1 MKQILKKLIAV
12 TMSAAMIISFISE
25 TKLKAATMSELYK
38 TGNIILYENKAGGIV
53 YNKTGTDVNIYQIA
67 KKGKSGFELDSKYK
81 DFFGNIAEVVS
92 YNQQVAYAKY
102 DTASCSL
109 KWSSNFQEYDFKFD
123 WKGVVLDKNNL
134 ELEFL
139 SMGINTFEESTRLS
153 ECLHNYCNNKKLGTE
168 KVNLT
173 YTDGGENNEG
183 YYKYNNLIYGYYL
196 IDMNIEAQNNQI
208 VGMPSI
214 LVTLDDTTASQEG
227 TGENVEMNLRIHPKG
242 KLPTITKY
250 IYRNNAIDGKHLVKS
265 DAFKTDEEITYVIVY
280 DVPDLRNMT
289 VDSDLIYK
297 VYDKMDN
304 QTFKD
309 GSLKLSIRKSINDII
324 DQANKDYYIFK
335 FEDENGSLDD
345 TEKKNFS
352 VQLTEKALNEIK
364 ANSEKWSKYKIV
376 IEYVATLDS
385 DAKFENNNM
394 TYLKY
399 ANNKTEK
406 AITQVYTYK
415 MNIHKKFSDG
425 STDFNGIEFKLFDE
439 KKEKVYKFKKAI
451 GTYTH
456 SNSTSGTTDILK
468 PNSEGKIN
476 IFGLDAGTY
485 WLVETKTKPGFEAK
499 ELKVTINPNFGYG
512 TSIPNLGIVD
522 DEKDYVSII
531 KENLNKIELDTGV
544 NVEVVNRVKGLL
556 PETGSIG
563 TIIFTLV
570 GLALI
575 TLAISMFR
583 KNNKNK

>member
-1 MKQILKKLIAV
+1 MKRIFKKLVAV

-25 TKLKAATMSELYK
+25 TKLKAATMSELYE
-38 TGNIILYENKAGGIV
+38 TGNITLYENKTGGIV

-242 KLPTITKY
+242 KLPAITKY
-250 IYRNNAIDGKHLVKS
+250 IYRTNAIDDKYLVKS
-265 DAFKTDEEITYVIVY
+265 DVFKTDEEIRYVIVY

-289 VDSDLIYK
+289 VNSDLIYK

-345 TEKKNFS
+345 TKKNNFS

-364 ANSEKWSKYKIV
+364 TNYEKWSKYKIV

-406 AITQVYTYK
+406 ATTQVYTYK

>member
-1 MKQILKKLIAV
+1 MKRIFKKLVAV

-25 TKLKAATMSELYK
+25 TKLKAATMSELYE
-38 TGNIILYENKAGGIV
+38 TGNIILYENKTGGIV

-242 KLPTITKY
+242 KLPAITKY
-250 IYRNNAIDGKHLVKS
+250 IYRTNAIDDKYLVKS
-265 DAFKTDEEITYVIVY
+265 DVFKTDEEIRYVIVY

-289 VDSDLIYK
+289 VNSDLIYK

-345 TEKKNFS
+345 TKKNNFS

-364 ANSEKWSKYKIV
+364 TNYEKWSKYKIV

-406 AITQVYTYK
+406 ATTQVYTYK

>member
-1 MKQILKKLIAV
+1 MKQILKKLVAV

-25 TKLKAATMSELYK
+25 TKLKAATMSELYE
-38 TGNIILYENKAGGIV
+38 TGNIILYENKTGGIV

-242 KLPTITKY
+242 KLPAITKY
-250 IYRNNAIDGKHLVKS
+250 IYRTNAIDDKYLVKS
-265 DAFKTDEEITYVIVY
+265 DVFKTD
-280 DVPDLRNMT
+280 
-289 VDSDLIYK
+289 
-297 VYDKMDN
+297 
-304 QTFKD
+304 
-309 GSLKLSIRKSINDII
+309 
-324 DQANKDYYIFK
+324 
-335 FEDENGSLDD
+335 
-345 TEKKNFS
+345 
-352 VQLTEKALNEIK
+352 
-364 ANSEKWSKYKIV
+364 
-376 IEYVATLDS
+376 
-385 DAKFENNNM
+385 
-394 TYLKY
+394 
-399 ANNKTEK
+399 
-406 AITQVYTYK
+406 
-415 MNIHKKFSDG
+415 
-425 STDFNGIEFKLFDE
+425 
-439 KKEKVYKFKKAI
+439 
-451 GTYTH
+451 
-456 SNSTSGTTDILK
+456 
-468 PNSEGKIN
+468 
-476 IFGLDAGTY
+476 
-485 WLVETKTKPGFEAK
+485 
-499 ELKVTINPNFGYG
+499 
-512 TSIPNLGIVD
+512 
-522 DEKDYVSII
+522 
-531 KENLNKIELDTGV
+531 
-544 NVEVVNRVKGLL
+544 
-556 PETGSIG
+556 
-563 TIIFTLV
+563 
-570 GLALI
+570 
-575 TLAISMFR
+575 
-583 KNNKNK
+583 

>member
-1 MKQILKKLIAV
+1 MKRIFKKLVAV

-25 TKLKAATMSELYK
+25 TKLKAATMSELYE
-38 TGNIILYENKAGGIV
+38 TGNIILYENKTGGIV

-173 YTDGGENNEG
+173 YTDGGENNES

-242 KLPTITKY
+242 KLPAITKY
-250 IYRNNAIDGKHLVKS
+250 IYRTNAIDDKYLVKS
-265 DAFKTDEEITYVIVY
+265 DVFKTDEEIRYVIVY

-289 VDSDLIYK
+289 VNSDLIYK

-345 TEKKNFS
+345 TKKNNFS

-364 ANSEKWSKYKIV
+364 TNYEKWSKYKIV

-406 AITQVYTYK
+406 ATTQVYTYK

-439 KKEKVYKFKKAI
+439 KKEKVYKFKKVTD
-451 GTYTH
+451 TYTH

-544 NVEVVNRVKGLL
+544 NVEVLNRVKGLL

>member
-1 MKQILKKLIAV
+1 MKRIFKKLVAV

-38 TGNIILYENKAGGIV
+38 TGNIILYENKTGGII

-265 DAFKTDEEITYVIVY
+265 DVFKTDEEITYVIVY

-364 ANSEKWSKYKIV
+364 ANYEKWSKYKIV

>member
-1 MKQILKKLIAV
+1 MKRILKKLVAV

-25 TKLKAATMSELYK
+25 TKLKAATMSELYE
-38 TGNIILYENKAGGIV
+38 TGNIILYENKTGGIV

-242 KLPTITKY
+242 KLPAITKY
-250 IYRNNAIDGKHLVKS
+250 IYRTNAIDDKYLVKS
-265 DAFKTDEEITYVIVY
+265 DVFKTDEEIRYVIVY

-289 VDSDLIYK
+289 VNSDLIYK

-345 TEKKNFS
+345 TKKNNFS

-364 ANSEKWSKYKIV
+364 TNYEKWSKYKIV

-406 AITQVYTYK
+406 ATTQVYTYK

>member
-250 IYRNNAIDGKHLVKS
+250 IYRNNAIDGKYLVKS
-265 DAFKTDEEITYVIVY
+265 DVFKTDEEITYVIVY

-364 ANSEKWSKYKIV
+364 ANYEKWSKYKIV

>member
-1 MKQILKKLIAV
+1 MKQILKKLVAV

-25 TKLKAATMSELYK
+25 TKLKAATMSELYE
-38 TGNIILYENKAGGIV
+38 TGNIILYENKTGGIV

-242 KLPTITKY
+242 KLPAITKY
-250 IYRNNAIDGKHLVKS
+250 IYRTNAIDDKYLVKS
-265 DAFKTDEEITYVIVY
+265 DVFKTDEEIRYVIVY

-289 VDSDLIYK
+289 VNSDLIYK

-364 ANSEKWSKYKIV
+364 ANYEKWSKYKIV

-439 KKEKVYKFKKAI
+439 KKEKVYKFKKVTD
-451 GTYTH
+451 TYTH

-544 NVEVVNRVKGLL
+544 NVEVLNRVKGLL